1 MLIGVLKVRE
11 ELLEVA
17 YFLLNCQDETVLEFD
32 LLFLIIGD
40 EVRGHISSIEFEA
53 INIFNFVME
62 CFSFL
67 NGDGAM
73 NTDFLIEFSEHVTD
87 FAITV
92 SRNGG
97 NIRDGLFSSDFSG
110 GSFELIGDE
119 LYCLIDASFYVGWVD
134 SRLDFLE
141 SLFEDGSSEDGGCG
155 GSVTSFVVGLIG
167 DTLDK
172 TGTDV
177 D

>member
-40 EVRGHISSIEFEA
+40 EVRGHVSSIEFQT
-53 INIFNFVME
+53 IDVFNFVME

-73 NTDFLIEFSEHVTD
+73 NTDFLIEFS
-87 FAITV
+87 
-92 SRNGG
+92 
-97 NIRDGLFSSDFSG
+97 
-110 GSFELIGDE
+110 
-119 LYCLIDASFYVGWVD
+119 
-134 SRLDFLE
+134 
-141 SLFEDGSSEDGGCG
+141 
-155 GSVTSFVVGLIG
+155 
-167 DTLDK
+167 
-172 TGTDV
+172 
-177 D
+177 